1 MRGFTLLELVVVL
14 IIVGVLGTI
23 SFVHYGVYQEKSLDS
38 EAEANL
44 ALIIAAER
52 VYRMERNVFYIN
64 VNEPL
69 LNQNL
74 RLFLP
79 TAANRKWAYQTVTVG
94 VNCCA
99 QATRIGGPLPR
110 SWRLCTNS
118 PTNRLVAGTC
128 TVCP

>member
-1 MRGFTLLELVVVL
+1 MRGFTLLELVVVV
-14 IIVGVLGTI
+14 IIVGVLATI

-52 VYRMERNVFYIN
+52 VYRMERTVYFIN
-64 VNEPL
+64 VNEGL

-79 TAANRKWAYQTVTVG
+79 TAANRKWDYSTVTVG

-99 QATRIGGPLPR
+99 QATRIGGPMPR
-110 SWRLCTNS
+110 SWRFCTNGNAPRS
-118 PTNRLVAGTC
+118 GTC
-128 TVCP
+128 IACP